1 MMVIII
7 GLYAGIIWLL
17 FFKLKLVEPNAKS
30 YTVAAIIGVVIVG
43 AILLAVNV
51 FQPYST
57 SAVVSQYVVQVAP
70 RVSGMVTRIEA
81 RPNVPVKKG
90 DVLFELDPRP
100 FQATVDGL
108 QAALIQAEQNA
119 KMLEANLATAQANVA
134 NARAALVNS
143 QQEVKQFEAN
153 LDAAT
158 ANVSQVVAQRD
169 LAQLNYDRVAAAKEE
184 DPGSIA
190 DATVDAKRQALLGME
205 DSLAKAIASEA
216 AARAAVDA
224 VLDGEN
230 TLVLQA
236 QAQLDSA
243 EAAEAKARLALES
256 VIDGENTAVVQ
267 TRAQLRNAELN
278 LSFTTIYASADG
290 FVTNL
295 QLREGFMVGAQAPVM
310 TLIDSSERYLVAP
323 LGQNVVRHVEEG
335 NDVEVAL
342 VLYPGQILEGTVESI
357 IWATGEGQGDP
368 SGALPAVN
376 TVTGGT
382 ALAVR
387 VAFPDLSPDLEL
399 PVGAGGRAAIYT
411 AKGKP
416 FRIIRKITLRMYSL
430 LNYF

>member
-1 MMVIII
+1 MIVIII

-17 FFKLKLVEPNAKS
+17 FFKLEIVEPNAKS
-30 YTVAAIIGVVIVG
+30 YTAAAIIGVVIVG
-43 AILLAVNV
+43 SILLASNL
-51 FQPYST
+51 FQPYSK

-108 QAALIQAEQNA
+108 KAALVQAEQNA

-143 QQEVKQFEAN
+143 RQQVKKFEAN
-153 LDAAT
+153 LAAAT
-158 ANVSQVVAQRD
+158 ANVSQVRAQRD

-190 DATVDAKRQALLGME
+190 DATVDANRQTLLGME

-216 AARAAVDA
+216 EAKAAVDA

-278 LSFTTIYASADG
+278 LSFTKIYAPTDG

-295 QLREGFMVGAQAPVM
+295 QLREGFMVGARAPVM
-310 TLIDSSERYLVAP
+310 TLIDSSDRYLVAP

-368 SGALPAVN
+368 SGALPAAN

>member
-43 AILLAVNV
+43 AILLASNL
-51 FQPYST
+51 FQPYSK
-57 SAVVSQYVVQVAP
+57 SAVVSQYVVQIAP
-70 RVSGMVTRIEA
+70 RVSGLVTKIDV

-90 DVLFELDPRP
+90 DSLFEIDPRP
-100 FQATVDGL
+100 FQVAVDGL
-108 QAALIQAEQNA
+108 KAALVQAEQNA
-119 KMLEANLATAQANVA
+119 KMLENNLASAQANVV
-134 NARAALVNS
+134 NARAGVVNS
-143 QQEVKQFEAN
+143 RQKVKTFKAA

-158 ANVSQVVAQRD
+158 ANVAQVTAQRD
-169 LAQLNYDRVAAAKEE
+169 LAQLNYDRVAAAKRE

-190 DATVDAKRQALLGME
+190 DATVDAQRQSLLGLE
-205 DSLAKAIASEA
+205 DSLIGAVAGEA
-216 AARAAVDA
+216 EARASVDA

-230 TLVLQA
+230 TFVLQA
-236 QAQLDSA
+236 QAQLDGA
-243 EAAEAKARLALES
+243 EAAESKARLALES
-256 VIDGENTAVVQ
+256 VIDGENTAVAQ

-278 LSFTTIYASADG
+278 LSFTTVFAPADG

-295 QLREGFMVGAQAPVM
+295 QLREGFVVGSGAPVM
-310 TLIDSSERYLVAP
+310 TFIDASERYLVAP

-342 VLYPGQILEGTVESI
+342 ELYPGQILEGTVDSI

-368 SGALPAVN
+368 SGALPAAN

-387 VAFPDLSPDLEL
+387 VGFPDLPPDLEL

-416 FRIIRKITLRMYSL
+416 LSIIRKITLRMYSW

>member
-1 MMVIII
+1 VIVIII
-7 GLYAGIIWLL
+7 GLYAAIIWLL
-17 FFKLKLVEPNAKS
+17 FFKLKIVEPNAKS
-30 YTVAAIIGVVIVG
+30 YTAAAIIGVVIVG
-43 AILLAVNV
+43 TILLASNL
-51 FQPYST
+51 FQPYSK

-70 RVSGMVTRIEA
+70 RVSGMVTRIDA
-81 RPNVPVKKG
+81 HPNVPVEKG

-108 QAALIQAEQNA
+108 QAALVQAEQNA
-119 KMLEANLATAQANVA
+119 KMLENNLDSARANVA

-143 QQEVKQFEAN
+143 QQKVKQFQAA
-153 LDAAT
+153 LTAAT
-158 ANVSQVVAQRD
+158 ANVAQVTAQRD
-169 LAQLNYDRVAAAKEE
+169 LAQLNYDRVVAAKEE
-184 DPGSIA
+184 DEGAIA
-190 DATVDAKRQALLGME
+190 DATVDAKRQSLIGLE
-205 DSLAKAIASEA
+205 DSLAKAIANEA
-216 AARAAVDA
+216 EARVVVEA

-230 TLVLQA
+230 TVVVQA

-243 EAAEAKARLALES
+243 EAAESKARLALDS
-256 VIDGENTAVVQ
+256 VIDGENTAVAQ

-278 LSFTTIYASADG
+278 LSFTTIYAPTDG
-290 FVTNL
+290 FVTSL
-295 QLREGFMVGAQAPVM
+295 YLREGFMVGPRAPVM
-310 TLIDSSERYLVAP
+310 TLVDTSERYLVAP

-342 VLYPGQILEGTVESI
+342 VLYPGKILEGTVDSI

-368 SGALPAVN
+368 SGALPAAD

-387 VAFPDLSPDLEL
+387 VSFPDLPADLEL

-416 FRIIRKITLRMYSL
+416 LSVIRKITLRMYSW

>member
-1 MMVIII
+1 VIVIII
-7 GLYAGIIWLL
+7 GLYVGIIWLL
-17 FFKLKLVEPNAKS
+17 FFKLEIVEPNAKS
-30 YTVAAIIGVVIVG
+30 YTAAAIIGVVIVG
-43 AILLAVNV
+43 AILLAANL
-51 FQPYST
+51 FQPYSK
-57 SAVVSQYVVQVAP
+57 SAVVSQYVVQIAP
-70 RVSGMVTRIEA
+70 RVSGLVTKIDV

-90 DVLFELDPRP
+90 DVLFEIDPRP

-108 QAALIQAEQNA
+108 KATLVQAEQNA
-119 KMLEANLATAQANVA
+119 KMLKENFATAQANVT

-143 QQEVKQFEAN
+143 RQQVKKFEAN
-153 LDAAT
+153 LAAAT
-158 ANVSQVVAQRD
+158 ANVSQVEAQRD

-205 DSLAKAIASEA
+205 DALAKAIASEA
-216 AARAAVDA
+216 EARAAVDA

-230 TLVLQA
+230 TLILQG

-243 EAAEAKARLALES
+243 EAAESKARLALES
-256 VIDGENTAVVQ
+256 VIDGENTAVAQ

-278 LSFTTIYASADG
+278 LSFTTVYAPADG

-295 QLREGFMVGAQAPVM
+295 QLREGFVVGSGAPVM
-310 TLIDSSERYLVAP
+310 TFIDTSERYLVAP

-335 NDVEVAL
+335 DDVEVAL
-342 VLYPGQILEGTVESI
+342 ELYPGLILEGTVDSV
-357 IWATGEGQGDP
+357 IWATGEGQGAP
-368 SGALPAVN
+368 SGVLPSVAS
-376 TVTGGT
+376 VTGGT

-387 VAFPDLSPDLEL
+387 VGFPDLPADLEL

-411 AKGKP
+411 AKAKP
-416 FRIIRKITLRMYSL
+416 LRIIRKITLRMYSW